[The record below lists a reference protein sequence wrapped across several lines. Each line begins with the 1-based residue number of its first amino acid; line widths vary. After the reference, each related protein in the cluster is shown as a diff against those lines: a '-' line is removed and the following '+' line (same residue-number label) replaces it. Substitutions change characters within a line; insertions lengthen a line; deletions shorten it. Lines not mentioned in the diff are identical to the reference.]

1 LSLIEVT
8 ILMPNL
14 NEAETIGTCIGKAKS
29 FLENSGVSGEIVVAD
44 NGSTDGSQ
52 DIARENGARVIL
64 VPSKGYGE
72 ALIAGINASRGQFVI
87 MGDADESYDFSN
99 LMPFIVEL
107 RKGSELVI
115 GNRFKGGISKNA
127 MPPLHRYLG
136 NPVLSLI
143 GRVFYRT
150 SVGDFHCGLRGFS
163 RTAIL
168 GLKLNSPGMEFA
180 SEMILKASL
189 MGLNITEVPTTLRPD
204 GRTRPPHLRSWRD
217 GWRHLKILLSFA
229 PHWLFLYPGVAL
241 CALGVLV
248 FLALIGGALT
258 IAGVR
263 FDIAALMLASA
274 LLLTGAQMVIFFG
287 LARLYAIKHR
297 NVPTAPGFERMRR
310 LISVNGAS
318 MAGGIFVALGIIS
331 AVSSTLYWYWNG
343 FGDLEPGVI
352 ARLASLAVV
361 GSSLGIQMITG
372 GFLWGIINEEL

>member
-1 LSLIEVT
+1 
-8 ILMPNL
+8 MPNL
-14 NEAETIGTCIGKAKS
+14 NEAETIATCIDKAKS

-52 DIARENGARVIL
+52 DIASENGARVIL

-87 MGDADESYDFSN
+87 MGDADDSYDFSN
-99 LMPFIVEL
+99 LMPFIIEL
-107 RKGSELVI
+107 RKGAELVI

-168 GLKLNSPGMEFA
+168 GLKLGSPGMEFA
-180 SEMILKASL
+180 SEMVLKASL
-189 MGLNITEVPTTLRPD
+189 FGLRITEVPTTLRPD

-248 FLALIGGALT
+248 FLALIGGAVT

-318 MAGGIFVALGIIS
+318 LAGGIFVALGTIS
-331 AVSSTLYWYWNG
+331 AVFSTLYWYWNG

-361 GSSLGIQMITG
+361 GTSLGIQMITG